1 MVSEIFMWQIMSP
14 LIPIIMVL
22 RLNRSCI
29 TFSLLYHL
37 EITTFNIKLH
47 YSLKGKLFSSHRC
60 HKFHKAMS
68 LVQNLNPKEALWDMA
83 DKKDLQHENAADDSE
98 ERKWRCQVS
107 IHQKEYLQQLVE
119 SLTWWVKAIV
129 RAKMGFTDLKEIYYT
144 DFQNNS

>member
-1 MVSEIFMWQIMSP
+1 
-14 LIPIIMVL
+14 MVL

-37 EITTFNIKLH
+37 EITTFNIKLY

-98 ERKWRCQVS
+98 GKEVTLSSQYSPER
-107 IHQKEYLQQLVE
+107 I
-119 SLTWWVKAIV
+119 
-129 RAKMGFTDLKEIYYT
+129 FTTTCGISDMM
-144 DFQNNS
+144 S